1 MKGNICTPQNC
12 RKYAYLSKCD
22 PFIYYLFSVLKDL
35 NRKEQLPV
43 DELLARGAN

>member
-1 MKGNICTPQNC
+1 MKGNICT
-12 RKYAYLSKCD
+12 RKTAGNTHISKCD

-43 DELLARGAN
+43 DKLLARGAN